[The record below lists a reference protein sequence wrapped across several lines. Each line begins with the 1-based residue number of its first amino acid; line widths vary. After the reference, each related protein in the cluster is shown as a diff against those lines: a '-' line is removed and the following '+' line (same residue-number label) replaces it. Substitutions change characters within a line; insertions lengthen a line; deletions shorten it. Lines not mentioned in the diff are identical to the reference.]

1 MILRS
6 RRCSAGGWFI
16 IAAME
21 SIEKDYENLKGV
33 LPKQEPVAELV
44 GFETVTIDG
53 KNDLSRDVQTKQ
65 ER

>member
-6 RRCSAGGWFI
+6 RRCSAGGWVI

-53 KNDLSRDVQTKQ
+53 RNDLSRDVQTKQ

>member
-1 MILRS
+1 
-6 RRCSAGGWFI
+6 
-16 IAAME
+16 ME